1 MAQAK
6 SFGAYLVD
14 RFIKSDTNKIP
25 VESFTENSN
34 DVNAEEYNSLIEV
47 IDKSGLS
54 DYEKVSFLCKGIN
67 FEENKVTPPIIGTE
81 IGIELFSMGYK
92 SNRIQAEPLKV
103 IQGIMDS
110 SNSQKEDPYF
120 KEVERNA
127 KGTFLVCVGENTD
140 LESFSKYKDEKGQ
153 LISKYFSFREQ
164 YFAKASIGTAFLVEV
179 DDQTKPTRGLLVTAA
194 HVLDEYDEVKKK
206 KENKDD
212 LPLYFYQDFCIG
224 TNGAIP
230 ELTSLPRFK
239 YSKTVFRLGGEKIV
253 DFDWAIVEVE
263 AVDDATFPEPLEFS
277 KNKVV
282 PIGSNTYCLGYP
294 FGLPQK
300 MSWDGLV
307 FKSDNV
313 KFKCKLLSYGG
324 NSGSP
329 VFDDDNKLIGILK
342 GTDRETDSIDSD
354 RFFYPLVYLF
364 ARYGALCH
372 PINTIQ
378 EIVRSYKF

>member
-14 RFIKSDTNKIP
+14 RFIKSDTSVVP
-25 VESFTENSN
+25 VESSTENSN
-34 DVNAEEYNSLIEV
+34 VVNAEEYNLLIDL

-54 DYEKVSFLCKGIN
+54 NYEKFSLVCKSTYL
-67 FEENKVTPPIIGTE
+67 EENKANPPSFAFE
-81 IGIELFSMGYK
+81 MAIEMFNLGYK
-92 SNRIQAEPLKV
+92 NNRVQAESLK
-103 IQGIMDS
+103 IIDGIS
-110 SNSQKEDPYF
+110 ASNISKTYIE
-120 KEVERNA
+120 EVERNA
-127 KGTFLVCVGENTD
+127 KGTFLACVGENTD
-140 LESFSKYKDEKGQ
+140 LESFSKYKDEQGQ
-153 LISKYFSFREQ
+153 FISTYFPFQKQ
-164 YFAKASIGTAFLVEV
+164 YFAKSSIGTAFLVKV
-179 DDQTKPTRGLLVTAA
+179 DNPAKPTRGLLVTAA
-194 HVLDEYDEVKKK
+194 HVVDEYNNMKNKNG
-206 KENKDD
+206 NKDD
-212 LPLYFYQDFCIG
+212 LPLYFYQNFCIG
-224 TNGAIP
+224 TNGDIP

-239 YSKTVFRLGGEKIV
+239 YSKTVFRLGGATND

-263 AVDDATFPEPLEFS
+263 AVDGATFPEPLEFS

-313 KFKCKLLSYGG
+313 TFNCKLLSYGG

-329 VFDDDNKLIGILK
+329 VFDDNNALIGILK
-342 GTDRETDSIDSD
+342 GTNIEEDSIDSD
-354 RFFYPLVYLF
+354 HFFFPLVYLF

-372 PINTIQ
+372 PVNTIQ

>member
-34 DVNAEEYNSLIEV
+34 PINAEEYNSLIEV

-54 DYEKVSFLCKGIN
+54 NYEKFSLVCKSTYL
-67 FEENKVTPPIIGTE
+67 EENKATPPSFGFEMAIE
-81 IGIELFSMGYK
+81 IFNLGYK
-92 SNRIQAEPLKV
+92 HNRVQAEPLK
-103 IQGIMDS
+103 IIDGIS
-110 SNSQKEDPYF
+110 ASNISKTYIE
-120 KEVERNA
+120 EVERNA
-127 KGTFLVCVGENTD
+127 KGTFLACAGENTD
-140 LESFSKYKDEKGQ
+140 LESFSKYKDEQGQ
-153 LISKYFSFREQ
+153 LISKYFHFQKQ
-164 YFAKASIGTAFLVEV
+164 YFAKASIGTAFLVRV
-179 DDQTKPTRGLLVTAA
+179 NANKTKGLLVTAA
-194 HVLDEYDEVKKK
+194 HVLDEYDKVKNAD
-206 KENKDD
+206 ENKDD
-212 LPLYFYQDFCIG
+212 LPFYFYQNFCIG
-224 TNGAIP
+224 TNGNIP

-239 YSKTVFRLGGEKIV
+239 YSKTIFRIGGEKNV

-263 AVDDATFPEPLEFS
+263 AENGTQFPEPLIFS
-277 KNKVV
+277 KKKVV
-282 PIGSNTYCLGYP
+282 PVGSNTYCLGYP

-307 FKSDNV
+307 FESDNV
-313 KFKCKLLSYGG
+313 KFNCKLLSYGG

-329 VFDDDNKLIGILK
+329 VFDDDNNLIGILK
-342 GTDRETDSIDSD
+342 GTDKEKDSIESD
-354 RFFYPLVYLF
+354 RFFYPSIYLF

-378 EIVRSYKF
+378 EIVLSYKF